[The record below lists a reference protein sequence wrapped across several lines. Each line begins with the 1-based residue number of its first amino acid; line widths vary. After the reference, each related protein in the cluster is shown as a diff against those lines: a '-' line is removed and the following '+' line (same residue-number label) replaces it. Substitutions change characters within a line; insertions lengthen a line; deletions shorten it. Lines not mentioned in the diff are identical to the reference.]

1 MPPKRS
7 SKRHSLPSPPPPPPP
22 PSSATETASK
32 KSNVPNGHD
41 KSSEPA
47 RKKLRIPPPPP
58 PPSVSSS
65 IPATTQKLNKRLPPP
80 PSSHARQSSKG
91 IPASSR
97 TIIPPPPPPPSSSQE
112 EKRGIKTDILK
123 ARARRWKDSQKQRF
137 TQKKVQ
143 KGTYVH
149 NVKYEMPPEHIRKIM
164 NDQGDLSS
172 KFFDK
177 EKHAMLGALKYM
189 PHAILKLLENIPQ
202 PWETEKEVKIL
213 YHTSGAISFVN
224 EIPRVIEPVYKAQW
238 ATSWIQMRREKR
250 DRRNFRRMKFP
261 PFDDEEPF
269 IDYSKQIPLI
279 DSLQGIR
286 LDLDAMED
294 EAVIDWLYDAKPLID
309 DQEFVNGESYKRWNL
324 KVKMLANLHRLSTP
338 LINDEKIDP
347 NYFYLFDRES
357 LLTAKALN
365 IALPGGPKF
374 EPLYKDENPEDED
387 FNEFN
392 ALDRIIFR
400 NPIRSEYKVA
410 FPYLYNSLVRSV
422 HLSLYHSPPILFSKT
437 DDPEIPLFYFNPTYN
452 QIRPRKGITNSC
464 EISDFDTET
473 GIMIDDMGEVSDSSL
488 DLPASFEPFLE
499 DEDLAFTS
507 DNYQAFEL
515 YWSAHPFNVNTGSMV
530 RAEDVCLV
538 KNWYLQ
544 RPPSDERVKIK
555 ISHQKLLKNN
565 VLNELKKEKSPSNE
579 STPKLLKA
587 LKATKFF
594 QETSLDWVEVGIQ
607 VCKQGHNMLN
617 LLIHR
622 RGLTYLHL
630 DYNFNL
636 KPTKTLTT
644 KERKKS
650 RFGNAFH
657 LIREILRMIKMIVDA
672 HIQFRL
678 GNIDAYQ
685 LADGLYYA
693 MNHMGQLTGI
703 YRYKYKVMHQI
714 RAIKDLKHVVYSRFN
729 KIIGKGPGCGFWQP
743 AWRVWVFFMRGIIPI
758 LERWLGNL
766 LSRQFEGRQSKE
778 VTKTITKQRVD
789 SYYDLE
795 LRAAV
800 MKDILDMIP
809 EGMKQNKSK
818 AILQHLSEAWRCWKA
833 NIQWKVPG
841 LPEPIVKVIERY
853 IKAKA
858 DGWISVA
865 HYNRDR
871 IQRGASIE
879 KTVAKKNLGRLTR
892 LWIKNEQDRHLE
904 YQKEGSFVSPEEGVE
919 IYMNMVNWLE
929 SRKFVPI
936 PFPPINYKHDSKILI
951 LALENLKEAYQGN
964 SRLNSQ
970 ERQELSIIE
979 QAYDN
984 PHEFLANIK
993 RTILTQRNFKEVKL
1007 EMMDHYSHI
1016 SPVYDIEP
1024 LEKIVDAYLDQ
1035 YLWYEADKRGLFPN
1049 WVKPNDSEI
1058 PPLLVYKFCQGIN
1071 NLDDVWN
1078 ISQDQANVVLQTSL
1092 DKLAE
1097 KIDFTLLNQLL
1108 RLIVDP
1114 NIADYITAKCNVSI
1128 NYKDMSHINQFG
1140 LLKGLQFASFVY
1152 QYYALA
1158 TDLMILGLDRASE
1171 LAGSPLSPNEF
1182 LEFESLEKQV
1192 SHPIRLYV
1200 RYIDKITIFFRFSQ
1214 EDSHELIEDYLS
1226 EYPDPNFEQIVGYN
1240 NRRCWPRDSRMKLTR
1255 HDVHLG
1261 RACFWEVARR
1271 IPRSIIDLKWEN
1283 SLVSVYSRDNPN
1295 LLFTMCGFEVRILP
1309 NCRAKE
1315 SKPSKEGVWDLIDE
1329 NSKEVKAKAFLQ
1341 VTQEDVEKFQNTI
1354 RRLLMSAGSSPFTK
1368 IASKWN
1374 TAVLS
1379 LFVYYREAIIAT
1391 EPLLDILV
1399 KSETKVQTK
1408 VKLGLNSKMPTRFP
1422 PAVFYTPKEL
1432 GGLGMLSASHI
1443 LIPASDLRWS
1453 KQTDTGITHFRVG
1466 MTHDDERLIP
1476 TIFRYITT
1484 WENEFLDSQRVWSEF
1499 TSKRSE
1505 AEQLKKRLTFEDL
1518 EDCWD
1523 RGLPRVSTL
1532 FQKDRQTLA
1541 VDKGYR
1547 IRKEFKQYSIVRNNP
1562 FWWLSDRH
1570 DGRLW
1575 NLNAYRT
1582 DVIQALGGIETILE
1596 HTLFKG
1602 TGFESWEG
1610 LFWEKASGFEDTLK
1624 FKKLTNAQRSGL
1636 SQIPNRRFTLWWS
1649 PTINRANVYVGFLV
1663 QLDLTGIFLHGKIPT
1678 LKISLIQIFR
1688 AHLWQKIHESL
1699 VVDLCQVFDSHLEEL
1714 QIDNVLKLPIHP
1726 RKSYKMNS
1734 STADILLNGVSQLRC
1749 SKPSLLF
1756 DSNDDYTAV
1765 QTDKYWVDVQLRYG
1779 DYDSHDISRYARAKF
1794 LDYTTDNTSVYPSQ
1808 TGLLIAVDL
1817 AYNMYDAYGNWFP
1830 GMKELVQKA
1839 MKTIM
1844 KANPALYVLRERI
1857 RKGLQLYQ
1865 AQPQEAFLS
1874 SSNYAELFNN
1884 DNKLIVDDVNVYRVV
1899 THSTYEGN
1907 SAVKVLN
1914 GALFMIN
1921 PRTGQLFLKVMHSSI
1936 FQGQKHRSKLSK
1948 WKSAEEVAA
1957 LVRSLPKEE
1966 QPKQVI
1972 ITTKGILDPLEV
1984 HMLDFPNISIRPTE
1998 LHLPFDA
2005 ALKIDKLGDLVNTA
2019 KEPQMVLFSIYDDWL
2034 ESCSSFTAF
2043 NRLIVLMRALQIN
2056 ADKTKLILRPN
2067 SNITTKE
2074 HHLWPTLTIDQWRN
2088 VESQLADL
2096 ILSDYSE
2103 KYSINLDSLTDNE
2116 IRDIILGQNLNAP
2129 SVKKQKIAEIEGS
2142 KTVSIKDKDGNKVDE
2157 DEEEGQQISTRVKTV
2172 NVHGE
2177 EIITVTT
2184 NSSEQEKFESRSSW
2198 RKRAILSSMLDLQ
2211 KSKVFVTSGNF
2222 EDEESYAFV
2231 LPKNILS
2238 TFLSC
2243 CDSKVQVGG
2252 YLYGKSPPDND
2263 QVKEIKSIVIVPQL
2277 GEHHQVNFPES
2288 SPTSVYLD
2296 GLEPLGWIHTIPS
2309 GKEADIDG
2317 CYEIINHARMK
2328 NDFEWNEKAS
2338 VISVAISSG
2347 SVTITSNRVTQ
2358 NGLRWG
2364 VKYAKYLGQA
2374 DRLIHY
2380 SDDYRVTTPLILTEK
2395 FKGFTVVPETDIW
2408 NYAFISG
2415 SWDKEQEFS
2424 LKIDQPL
2431 SFFHERHRPIHFDAF
2446 INLER
2451 RMDDDGDIEA
2461 GQEDVFM

>member
-1 MPPKRS
+1 MPPKPNRPPKRPAMPPPPPPSNGAASNNS
-7 SKRHSLPSPPPPPPP
+7 SKTSTTPGEPLKKKAKILPPPPPPP
-22 PSSATETASK
+22 RSSQK
-32 KSNVPNGHD
+32 PLPKPNGATTTS
-41 KSSEPA
+41 KISSNKPISHTA
-47 RKKLRIPPPPP
+47 PPPPRPAP
-58 PPSVSSS
+58 PKIQVESTSKPQDNN
-65 IPATTQKLNKRLPPP
+65 IDIETLKERTEKWKKL
-80 PSSHARQSSKG
+80 
-91 IPASSR
+91 
-97 TIIPPPPPPPSSSQE
+97 
-112 EKRGIKTDILK
+112 
-123 ARARRWKDSQKQRF
+123 QKQRF
-137 TQKKVQ
+137 TEKKVQ

-149 NVKYEMPPEHIRKIM
+149 NVKFEMPPEHIRKIM
-164 NDQGDLSS
+164 TSQGDLSS
-172 KFFDK
+172 RSFNN
-177 EKHAMLGALKYM
+177 EKRAMLGALKYL
-189 PHAILKLLENIPQ
+189 PHALLKLLENIPQ
-202 PWETEKEVKIL
+202 PWESEKTVKVL
-213 YHTSGAISFVN
+213 YHTGGAISFVN

-238 ATSWIQMRREKR
+238 STAWIQMRKEKR
-250 DRRNFRRMKFP
+250 DRKNFRRIKFP

-269 IDYSKQIPLI
+269 MNFSDQIPSI
-279 DSLQGIR
+279 DSIQPIR
-286 LDLDAMED
+286 MDLDPVED
-294 EAVIDWLYDAKPLID
+294 EAVFDWLYDEKPLID
-309 DQEFVNGESYKRWNL
+309 DLDFVNGESYRKYNL
-324 KVKMLANLHRLSTP
+324 NINTMANLQRLATP
-338 LINDEKIDP
+338 LIHDEQLDP
-347 NYFYLFDRES
+347 NYFYLFDKES
-357 LLTAKALN
+357 LFTAKALN

-374 EPLYKDENPEDED
+374 EPLYKTENPEEED

-392 ALDRIIFR
+392 SLDRIIFR
-400 NPIRSEYKVA
+400 SPIKSEYKVA
-410 FPYLYNSLVRSV
+410 FPYLFNSLVRSI
-422 HLSLYHSPPILFSKT
+422 SLPIYHHPTVLFTKT
-437 DDPEIPLFYFNPTYN
+437 DDPEIPVFHFNSDYN
-452 QIRPRKGITNSC
+452 QIHPKIGTTNIY
-464 EISDFDTET
+464 EFEDFDQET
-473 GIMIDDMGEVSDSSL
+473 GELINDFGIVDDISF
-488 DLPASFEPFLE
+488 DLPEDFAPFLE
-499 DEDLAFTS
+499 DEDLEPNKNTYS
-507 DNYQAFEL
+507 SLEL
-515 YWSAHPFNVNTGSMV
+515 YWSANPFNSSTGEMK
-530 RAEDVCLV
+530 RAQDVSLV
-538 KNWYLQ
+538 KRWYSN
-544 RPPSDERVKIK
+544 RPPSDERVKVK
-555 ISHQKLLKNN
+555 ISHQKLLKHD
-565 VLNELKKEKSPSNE
+565 VLNELKKEKLSSNE

-587 LKATKFF
+587 LKNTKFF
-594 QETSLDWVEVGIQ
+594 QETSLDWIEAGIQ

-617 LLIHR
+617 LLIHK

-636 KPTKTLTT
+636 KPTKTLST

-743 AWRVWVFFMRGIIPI
+743 AWRVWIFFMRGIIPI

-766 LSRQFEGRQSKE
+766 LTRQFEGRQSKE

-818 AILQHLSEAWRCWKA
+818 TILQHLSEAWRCWKA
-833 NIQWKVPG
+833 NIPWNVPG
-841 LPEPIVKVIERY
+841 LPLPIVNIIERY

-865 HYNRDR
+865 HYNRER
-871 IQRGASIE
+871 IQKGKSIE
-879 KTVAKKNLGRLTR
+879 KTVVKKNLGRLTR
-892 LWIKNEQDRHLE
+892 LWIKNEQDRQLE

-929 SRKFVPI
+929 SRNFVPI

-951 LALENLKEAYQGN
+951 LALENLKEVYQGN

-993 RTILTQRNFKEVKL
+993 RTILTQRNFKEVKV
-1007 EMMDHYSHI
+1007 EMADNFSSI
-1016 SPVYDIEP
+1016 TPVYDIEP

-1035 YLWYEADKRGLFPN
+1035 YLWYEAEKRGLFPN
-1049 WVKPNDSEI
+1049 WVKPNDAEI
-1058 PPLLVYKFCQGIN
+1058 PPLLTYKWCQGIN
-1071 NLDDVWN
+1071 NLNDVWN
-1078 ISQDQANVVLQTSL
+1078 VSEGQSNVVLQTTL
-1092 DKLAE
+1092 DKLGE

-1108 RLIVDP
+1108 RLVVDP
-1114 NIADYITAKCNVSI
+1114 NIADYITSKNNVSI

-1140 LLKGLQFASFVY
+1140 IIKGLQFASFIY

-1158 TDLMILGLDRASE
+1158 TDLMILGIDRATDI
-1171 LAGSPLSPNEF
+1171 AGPPDNPNEF
-1182 LEFESLEKQV
+1182 LEFESLEKQD
-1192 SHPIRLYV
+1192 SHPIKLYM
-1200 RYIDKITIFFRFSQ
+1200 RYIDKITIFFRFNK
-1214 EDSHELIEDYLS
+1214 EDSDELIEDYLS
-1226 EYPDPNFEQIVGYN
+1226 ENPDPNFEQIVGYN

-1261 RACFWEVARR
+1261 RATFWEVSGRL
-1271 IPRSIIDLKWEN
+1271 PRSIIDLKWEN
-1283 SLVSVYSRDNPN
+1283 TLASVYSKDNPN
-1295 LLFTMCGFEVRILP
+1295 LLFTMCGFEIRILP
-1309 NCRAKE
+1309 NIRAKE
-1315 SKPSKEGVWDLIDE
+1315 SKPSKEGVWDLIEE
-1329 NSKEVKAKAFLQ
+1329 NTREITAKAYLQ
-1341 VTQEDVEKFQNTI
+1341 VTQEDIEKFQNTI
-1354 RRLLMSAGSSPFTK
+1354 RRILLSAGSSPFTK

-1374 TAVLS
+1374 TAILS
-1379 LFVYYREAIIAT
+1379 LFVYYREAIVAT
-1391 EPLLDILV
+1391 EPLLDIIV
-1399 KSETKVQTK
+1399 KSETKIQNK

-1443 LIPASDLRWS
+1443 LIPSSDLRWS
-1453 KQTDTGITHFRVG
+1453 RQTETGITHFRSG

-1476 TIFRYITT
+1476 TIYRYITT

-1499 TSKRSE
+1499 SSKRSE
-1505 AEQLKKRLTFEDL
+1505 AEQMKKRLTFEDL

-1547 IRKEFKQYSIVRNNP
+1547 IRKEFKEYSIIRNNP

-1575 NLNAYRT
+1575 NLSAYRT

-1678 LKISLIQIFR
+1678 LKISFIQIFR
-1688 AHLWQKIHESL
+1688 AHLWQKIHESM

-1714 QIDNVLKLPIHP
+1714 LIDSVQKLPIHP

-1734 STADILLNGVSQLRC
+1734 STADILLTGVTQWNC

-1756 DSNDDYTAV
+1756 DSDNQSTTIKSD
-1765 QTDKYWVDVQLRYG
+1765 QFWIDVQVRYG

-1794 LDYTTDNTSVYPSQ
+1794 LDYTTDTSSVYPSS

-1830 GMKELVQKA
+1830 GLKELVQKA

-1844 KANPALYVLRERI
+1844 KANPAMYVLRERI

-1865 AQPQEAFLS
+1865 AQPQETFLS

-1884 DNKLIVDDVNVYRVV
+1884 ENKLIVDDTNVYRVV
-1899 THSTYEGN
+1899 THRTSEGN
-1907 SAVKVLN
+1907 SAIKVLN

-1936 FQGQKHRSKLSK
+1936 FQGQKHRSKISK

-1957 LVRSLPKEE
+1957 LVRSLPSEE

-1984 HMLDFPNISIRPTE
+1984 HMLDFPNISLRPTE
-1998 LHLPFDA
+1998 LNMPFDA
-2005 ALKIDKLGDLVNTA
+2005 ALKIEKLSNLVSTA
-2019 KEPQMVLFSIYDDWL
+2019 KEPQMVLFNIYDDWI

-2043 NRLIVLMRALQIN
+2043 NRLIVLMRALQVN
-2056 ADKTKLILRPN
+2056 DVKTRMILKPN
-2067 SNITTKE
+2067 SSIVTKE
-2074 HHLWPTLTIDQWRN
+2074 HHLWPSLTMEQWRD

-2103 KYSINLDSLTDNE
+2103 KNSVNIDSLTDNE
-2116 IRDIILGQNLNAP
+2116 IRDIILGQKLNAP
-2129 SVKKQKIAEIEGS
+2129 SVQNQKIMEIEG
-2142 KTVSIKDKDGNKVDE
+2142 NKVVNLNNDENKMDE
-2157 DEEEGQQISTRVKTV
+2157 DEEEGQKISTKTKTV

-2184 NSSEQEKFESRSSW
+2184 NSAGQEKFEGKSSW
-2198 RKRAILSSMLDLQ
+2198 RKRAILVSMLELQ

-2222 EDEESYAFV
+2222 ADEESHAFV

-2243 CDSKVQVGG
+2243 CDTRVQVGG
-2252 YLYGKSPPDND
+2252 YIYGKSPADNN
-2263 QVKEIKSIVIVPQL
+2263 QVKEIRCIVIVPQL
-2277 GEHHQVNFPES
+2277 GEHNQVNFPD
-2288 SPTSVYLD
+2288 SPANSKYLE

-2309 GKEADIDG
+2309 GKETDIDG

-2328 NDFEWNEKAS
+2328 NDYEWTNQAS
-2338 VISVAISSG
+2338 VISVAIASG
-2347 SVTITSNRVTQ
+2347 NVTITSNRVTN

-2380 SDDYRVTTPLILTEK
+2380 SDDYRVSTPLILTEK
-2395 FKGFTVVPETDIW
+2395 FKGFTIVPEADIW
-2408 NYAFISG
+2408 NYTFMPN
-2415 SWDKEQEFS
+2415 SWNKDLDYN

-2431 SFFHERHRPIHFDAF
+2431 PFFHELHRPIHFDAF
-2446 INLER
+2446 NNLEKSR
-2451 RMDDDGDIEA
+2451 IGEDEDDGRMEVEA
-2461 GQEDVFM
+2461 DQEDVLM

>member
-1 MPPKRS
+1 MPPRQNR
-7 SKRHSLPSPPPPPPP
+7 SKRPLDSGAPPPPPLSGIINE
-22 PSSATETASK
+22 PS
-32 KSNVPNGHD
+32 
-41 KSSEPA
+41 
-47 RKKLRIPPPPP
+47 RKKI
-58 PPSVSSS
+58 
-65 IPATTQKLNKRLPPP
+65 KL
-80 PSSHARQSSKG
+80 
-91 IPASSR
+91 
-97 TIIPPPPPPPSSSQE
+97 PPPPPPPSSSTSIRKKIPSSLPPPPTSSLSNSSDNSTSTHTSSHPRPPPPRPPQQPSSLSPQ
-112 EKRGIKTDILK
+112 RISDDILQ
-123 ARARRWKDSQKQRF
+123 ARSKRWLDCQKHRF
-137 TQKKVQ
+137 TQRKAQ
-143 KGTYVH
+143 KGTKIH
-149 NVKYEMPPEHIRKIM
+149 NVKFEMPPEHIRKVM
-164 NDQGDLSS
+164 NVQGDLSS
-172 KFFDK
+172 KSFDK

-189 PHAILKLLENIPQ
+189 PHALLKLLENIPQ
-202 PWETEKEVKIL
+202 PWETQKEVRVL
-213 YHTSGAISFVN
+213 YHTGGAISFVN

-238 ATSWIQMRREKR
+238 ATSWIQMRREKS
-250 DRRNFRRMKFP
+250 DRKNFRRMKFP

-269 IDYSKQIPLI
+269 VDYLKQIPSI
-279 DSLQGIR
+279 DSLQGIQLE
-286 LDLDAMED
+286 LDPMED
-294 EAVIDWLYDAKPLID
+294 DAVIEWLYEDKPLID
-309 DQEFVNGESYKRWNL
+309 DPEFVNGDSYKKWNL
-324 KVKMLANLHRLSTP
+324 KVNMRANLHRLSTP

-392 ALDRIIFR
+392 ALDKIIFR
-400 NPIRSEYKVA
+400 NPIRSEYRVA

-422 HLSLYHSPPILFSKT
+422 SIPVYHSPPILFTKSE
-437 DDPEIPLFYFNPTYN
+437 DPETPLFYFNSNYN
-452 QIRPRKGITNSC
+452 QIKPKAETTNSY
-464 EISDFDTET
+464 ELIDFDIET
-473 GIMIDDMGEVSDSSL
+473 GEMLNDLGEVDDVSFDI
-488 DLPASFEPFLE
+488 PENFEPFFE
-499 DEDLAFTS
+499 EEKDLIS
-507 DNYQAFEL
+507 QNNYYPSFEL
-515 YWSAHPFNVNTGSMV
+515 YWSSYPFNTRNGNMK
-530 RAEDVCLV
+530 RAEDVSLI
-538 KNWYLQ
+538 KDWYLQ
-544 RPPSDERVKIK
+544 HPPTNERVKIK
-555 ISHQKLLKNN
+555 ISHQKLLKNY
-565 VLNELKKEKSPSNE
+565 VLNELKKEKSPSND

-587 LKATKFF
+587 LKSTKFF
-594 QETSLDWVEVGIQ
+594 QETTLDWVEVGLQ

-714 RAIKDLKHVVYSRFN
+714 RAIKDLKHVVYSKFN

-743 AWRVWVFFMRGIIPI
+743 AWRVWIFFMRGIIPI

-818 AILQHLSEAWRCWKA
+818 TILQHLSEAWRCWKA
-833 NIQWKVPG
+833 NIPWNVPG
-841 LPEPIVKVIERY
+841 LPQPIVKIIERY

-865 HYNRDR
+865 HYNRER
-871 IQRGASIE
+871 IQRGGSIE
-879 KTVAKKNLGRLTR
+879 KTVVKKNLGRLTR
-892 LWIKNEQDRHLE
+892 LWIKNEQDRQLE
-904 YQKEGSFVSPEEGVE
+904 YQKEGSFISPDEAVE

-936 PFPPINYKHDSKILI
+936 PFPPVNYKHDSKILI

-993 RTILTQRNFKEVKL
+993 RTILTQRNFKEVKI

-1049 WVKPNDSEI
+1049 WVKPSDAEI
-1058 PPLLVYKFCQGIN
+1058 PPLLVYKWCQGIN

-1078 ISQDQANVVLQTSL
+1078 ISEGQTNVVLQTSL

-1108 RLIVDP
+1108 RLIIDP

-1128 NYKDMSHINQFG
+1128 NYKDMSHVNQYG
-1140 LLKGLQFASFVY
+1140 LLKGLQFASFIF

-1158 TDLMILGLDRASE
+1158 TDLMILGIDRASE
-1171 LAGSPLSPNEF
+1171 LAGSSTNPNEF
-1182 LEFESLEKQV
+1182 LEFESLEKQI

-1200 RYIDKITIFFRFSQ
+1200 RYIDKITIFFRFDKD
-1214 EDSHELIEDYLS
+1214 DSNELIEDYLS
-1226 EYPDPNFEQIVGYN
+1226 ENPDPNFEQIIGYN

-1255 HDVHLG
+1255 NDVHLG
-1261 RACFWEVARR
+1261 RACFWEISRR
-1271 IPRSIIDLKWEN
+1271 VPRSIIDLKWEN
-1283 SLVSVYSRDNPN
+1283 SLASVYSRDNPN
-1295 LLFTMCGFEVRILP
+1295 LLFTMCGFEIRILP

-1329 NSKEVKAKAFLQ
+1329 NSKEITAKAFLQ
-1341 VTQEDVEKFQNTI
+1341 VTEEDVEKFNNTI
-1354 RRLLMSAGSSPFTK
+1354 RRLLLSAGSSPFTK

-1374 TAVLS
+1374 TAVLA
-1379 LFVYYREAIIAT
+1379 LFVYYREAIVAT
-1391 EPLLDILV
+1391 ESLLDILV
-1399 KSETKVQTK
+1399 KSETKIQTK
-1408 VKLGLNSKMPTRFP
+1408 VKLGLNSKMPSRFP

-1453 KQTDTGITHFRVG
+1453 RQTDTGITHFRVG

-1499 TSKRSE
+1499 STKRSE

-1547 IRKEFKQYSIVRNNP
+1547 IRKEFKQYIYTRNNP
-1562 FWWLSDRH
+1562 YWWLSDRH

-1575 NLNAYRT
+1575 NLNSYRT

-1714 QIDNVLKLPIHP
+1714 KIENVLKLPIHP

-1734 STADILLNGVSQLRC
+1734 STADILLNGISQLTC

-1756 DSNDDYTAV
+1756 DSNDNFTTIK
-1765 QTDKYWVDVQLRYG
+1765 TDKYWIDVQLRYG
-1779 DYDSHDISRYARAKF
+1779 DYDSHDISRYARAKY
-1794 LDYTTDNTSVYPSQ
+1794 LDYTTDTSSVYPSQ

-1884 DNKLIVDDVNVYRVV
+1884 DNKLIIDDANVYRVI

-1972 ITTKGILDPLEV
+1972 ITSKGILDPLEV

-1998 LHLPFDA
+1998 LHLPFDS
-2005 ALKIDKLGDLVNTA
+2005 ALKIDKLNELVNTA
-2019 KEPQMVLFSIYDDWL
+2019 KEPQMVLFNIYDDWL
-2034 ESCSSFTAF
+2034 DTCSSFTAF

-2056 ADKTKLILRPN
+2056 AEKTKMILRPN
-2067 SNITTKE
+2067 SSITTKE
-2074 HHLWPTLTIDQWRN
+2074 HHLWPTLNIDQWRN
-2088 VESQLADL
+2088 VESELADL

-2103 KYSINLDSLTDNE
+2103 KFSININSLTDNE
-2116 IRDIILGQNLNAP
+2116 IRDIILGQKMDAP
-2129 SVKKQKIAEIEGS
+2129 SVKNQKIAEIEGN
-2142 KTVSIKDKDGNKVDE
+2142 KTVTIKNNNEMNDG
-2157 DEEEGQQISTRVKTV
+2157 EEEESQTISSRVKTV

-2184 NSSEQEKFESRSSW
+2184 SNNEQEKFESKSSW
-2198 RKRAILSSMLDLQ
+2198 RKRAILSSMLELQ
-2211 KSKVFVTSGNF
+2211 KNKIFVTSGNF
-2222 EDEESYAFV
+2222 ADEESNAFV
-2231 LPKNILS
+2231 FPKNILS

-2243 CDSKVQVGG
+2243 CDSRVQIGG
-2252 YLYGKSPPDND
+2252 YIYGKSPSDND
-2263 QVKEIKSIVIVPQL
+2263 QVKEIKCIVIVPQL
-2277 GEHHQVNFPES
+2277 GEYHQVNFPD
-2288 SPTSVYLD
+2288 SPPSCQYLE
-2296 GLEPLGWIHTIPS
+2296 GLEPLGWIHTIPA
-2309 GKEADIDG
+2309 GKETDIDG

-2328 NDFEWNEKAS
+2328 NDFGWNEKAS
-2338 VISVAISSG
+2338 IISISLNSG
-2347 SVTITSNRVTQ
+2347 SITIASNRVTQ

-2380 SDDYRVTTPLILTEK
+2380 SEDYRINTPLILTEK
-2395 FKGFTVVPETDIW
+2395 FKGFIVTPETDIW
-2408 NYAFISG
+2408 NYAFISNA
-2415 SWDKEQEFS
+2415 WDKEEEYN

-2431 SFFHERHRPIHFDAF
+2431 NFFDERHRPIHFDAF
-2446 INLER
+2446 NNLEKNITH
-2451 RMDDDGDIEA
+2451 DDYDVDDVEIE
-2461 GQEDVFM
+2461 QQDVLN

>member
-1 MPPKRS
+1 MPPKRKLPPQPPAMAAPS
-7 SKRHSLPSPPPPPPP
+7 NSKKQPLPPPPPTNPTSGEPARKKTRLPPPPPP
-22 PSSATETASK
+22 PSSAKINISSK
-32 KSNVPNGHD
+32 IMS
-41 KSSEPA
+41 
-47 RKKLRIPPPPP
+47 PPPPP
-58 PPSVSSS
+58 PPVKN
-65 IPATTQKLNKRLPPP
+65 PGTNGLRV
-80 PSSHARQSSKG
+80 
-91 IPASSR
+91 
-97 TIIPPPPPPPSSSQE
+97 PPPPPPPAAKSNSNAAP
-112 EKRGIKTDILK
+112 EKSAERIDMLK
-123 ARARRWKDSQKQRF
+123 RRALRWKDLQKQRF
-137 TQKKVQ
+137 TEKKVQ
-143 KGTYVH
+143 KGTFVH
-149 NVKYEMPPEHIRKIM
+149 DVKYEMPPEHIRKIM
-164 NDQGDLSS
+164 TTQGDLSTRT
-172 KFFDK
+172 FNN
-177 EKHAMLGALKYM
+177 EKKSMLGALKYM
-189 PHAILKLLENIPQ
+189 PHALLKLLENMPQ
-202 PWETEKEVKIL
+202 PWENEKTVKVL
-213 YHTSGAISFVN
+213 YHTGGAISFVN
-224 EIPRVIEPVYKAQW
+224 EIPRVIEPIYKAQW

-250 DRRNFRRMKFP
+250 DRKNFRRMKFP

-269 IDYSKQIPLI
+269 LDFSTQIPQT
-279 DSLQGIR
+279 DTLQSIR
-286 LDLDAMED
+286 MDLDPIED
-294 EAVIDWLYDAKPLID
+294 QAVLEWLYDDKPLID
-309 DQEFVNGESYKRWNL
+309 DHKFVNGESYRKYNL
-324 KVKMLANLHRLSTP
+324 NVDMLSNLHRLATP
-338 LINDEKIDP
+338 LISDDQLDP

-357 LLTAKALN
+357 LMTAKALN
-365 IALPGGPKF
+365 IALRGGPKF

-392 ALDRIIFR
+392 SLDRIIYR
-400 NPIRSEYKVA
+400 IPIRSEYKVA
-410 FPYLYNSLVRSV
+410 FPYLYNSFVRSIAIAK
-422 HLSLYHSPPILFSKT
+422 YHSPAVLFT
-437 DDPEIPLFYFNPTYN
+437 REQDPEAPLFHFSSNYN
-452 QIRPRKGITNSC
+452 QIRPKVGTTNSY
-464 EISDFDTET
+464 EMIDFDAES
-473 GIMIDDMGEVSDSSL
+473 GELLNDFGEIDDVSL
-488 DLPASFEPFLE
+488 DLPESFTPFLE
-499 DEDLAFTS
+499 DEDLEPNKDT
-507 DNYQAFEL
+507 YQSFEL
-515 YWSAHPFNVNTGSMV
+515 YWSSSSFNSRTGSMK
-530 RAEDVCLV
+530 RAEDVPLI
-538 KNWYLQ
+538 KNWYLNH
-544 RPPSDERVKIK
+544 PPSDERVKVK
-555 ISHQKLLKNN
+555 ISHQKLLKTH
-565 VLNELKKEKSPSNE
+565 VINELKKEKSASNE

-587 LKATKFF
+587 LKNTKFF

-636 KPTKTLTT
+636 KPTKTLST

-657 LIREILRMIKMIVDA
+657 LIREILRMIKMLVDA

-714 RAIKDLKHVVYSRFN
+714 RAIKDLKHVVYSKFN

-743 AWRVWVFFMRGIIPI
+743 AWRVWIFFMRGIIPI

-818 AILQHLSEAWRCWKA
+818 TILQHLSEAWRCWKA
-833 NIQWKVPG
+833 NIPWKVPG
-841 LPEPIVKVIERY
+841 LPEPIVNIIERY

-865 HYNRDR
+865 HYNRER
-871 IQRGASIE
+871 IRKGVSIE
-879 KTVAKKNLGRLTR
+879 KTVVNKNLGRLTR
-892 LWIKNEQDRHLE
+892 LWIKNEQDRQLE

-929 SRKFVPI
+929 SREFVPI

-1007 EMMDHYSHI
+1007 DMMDNYSSI

-1035 YLWYEADKRGLFPN
+1035 YLWYEAEKRGLFPN
-1049 WVKPNDSEI
+1049 WIKPNDAEV
-1058 PPLLVYKFCQGIN
+1058 PPLLTYKWCQGVN
-1071 NLDDVWN
+1071 NLEDVWN
-1078 ISQDQANVVLQTSL
+1078 VANGENNVILQTSL

-1108 RLIVDP
+1108 RLVVDP
-1114 NIADYITAKCNVSI
+1114 NIADYITSKNNVSL
-1128 NYKDMSHINQFG
+1128 NYKDMSHVNQFG
-1140 LLKGLQFASFVY
+1140 LIKGLQFASFIY
-1152 QYYALA
+1152 QYYAMA
-1158 TDLMILGLDRASE
+1158 VDLMILGVDRASE
-1171 LAGSPLSPNEF
+1171 LAGSPASPNDF
-1182 LEFESLEKQV
+1182 LEFESVEKQT
-1192 SHPIRLYV
+1192 SHPIRLYM
-1200 RYIDKITIFFRFSQ
+1200 RYIDKITIFFRFDK
-1214 EDSHELIEDYLS
+1214 EDSDDLVEDYLS
-1226 EYPDPNFEQIVGYN
+1226 ENPDPNFEQIVGYN

-1261 RACFWEVARR
+1261 RATFWEISRR
-1271 IPRSIIDLKWEN
+1271 LPRSIIELKWEN
-1283 SLVSVYSRDNPN
+1283 TLASVYSQDNPN
-1295 LLFTMCGFEVRILP
+1295 LLFTMCGFEIRILP
-1309 NCRAKE
+1309 NCRMKE
-1315 SKPSKEGVWDLIDE
+1315 SSVSKEGVWDLINE
-1329 NSKEVKAKAFLQ
+1329 NSKEITAKAFLQ
-1341 VTQEDVEKFQNTI
+1341 VTQEDIEKFQNNI
-1354 RRLLMSAGSSPFTK
+1354 KRLISSAGSSPFTK

-1374 TAVLS
+1374 TALLS
-1379 LFVYYREAIIAT
+1379 LFVYYREAIVAT

-1399 KSETKVQTK
+1399 KSETKVQNK
-1408 VKLGLNSKMPTRFP
+1408 VKLGFNSKMPTRFP

-1443 LIPASDLRWS
+1443 LIPSSDLRWS
-1453 KQTDTGITHFRVG
+1453 RQTDTGITHFRSG

-1476 TIFRYITT
+1476 TIYRYITT

-1499 TSKRSE
+1499 STKRLE

-1523 RGLPRVSTL
+1523 RGLPRVNSL

-1541 VDKGYR
+1541 IDKGYR
-1547 IRKEFKQYSIVRNNP
+1547 IRKEFKVYSILRNSP
-1562 FWWLSDRH
+1562 FWWHSERH

-1699 VVDLCQVFDSHLEEL
+1699 VVDLCQVFDSHIEEL
-1714 QIDNVLKLPIHP
+1714 LVDNVLKLPIHP
-1726 RKSYKMNS
+1726 RKSYKMNA
-1734 STADILLNGVSQLRC
+1734 STADILLNGVSQWNC

-1756 DSNDDYTAV
+1756 DSDDNST
-1765 QTDKYWVDVQLRYG
+1765 TIKSDKFWIDVQIRYG

-1794 LDYTTDNTSVYPSQ
+1794 LDYTSDSSSVYPST

-1830 GMKELVQKA
+1830 GLKELVQKA

-1865 AQPQEAFLS
+1865 AQAQEAFLS

-1884 DNKLIVDDVNVYRVV
+1884 DNKLIVDDSNVYRVIN
-1899 THSTYEGN
+1899 HRTYEGN
-1907 SAVKVLN
+1907 SAIKVLN

-1936 FQGQKHRSKLSK
+1936 FQGQKHRSKISK

-1957 LVRSLPKEE
+1957 LVRSLPTEE

-1984 HMLDFPNISIRPTE
+1984 HMLDFPNISLRPTE
-1998 LHLPFDA
+1998 LNLPFDA
-2005 ALKIDKLGDLVNTA
+2005 ALKIEKLGNLVNTA
-2019 KEPQMVLFSIYDDWL
+2019 KEPQMVLFNIYDDWMDT
-2034 ESCSSFTAF
+2034 CSSFTAF
-2043 NRLIVLMRALQIN
+2043 NRLIVLMRSLQVN
-2056 ADKTKLILRPN
+2056 ADKTKMILRPN
-2067 SNITTKE
+2067 SSITTKE
-2074 HHLWPTLTIDQWRN
+2074 HHLWPSLNIDQWREI
-2088 VESQLADL
+2088 ESQLADM
-2096 ILSDYSE
+2096 ILNDYAE
-2103 KYSINLDSLTDNE
+2103 KHSVNIDALTDNE
-2116 IRDIILGQNLNAP
+2116 IRDIILGQNLQAP
-2129 SVKKQKIAEIEGS
+2129 SVQNQRIAEIEGN
-2142 KTVSIKDKDGNKVDE
+2142 KTVAIKDGKANE
-2157 DEEEGQQISTRVKTV
+2157 EEEGQQISTKVKTV

-2177 EIITVTT
+2177 EIITVTSNT
-2184 NSSEQEKFESRSSW
+2184 NEQEKFESKSSW
-2198 RKRAILSSMLDLQ
+2198 RKRAILMSMLDLQ
-2211 KSKVFVTSGNF
+2211 QSKVFVTFGNF
-2222 EDEESYAFV
+2222 ADEDSNAFV
-2231 LPKNILS
+2231 MPKNILS
-2238 TFLSC
+2238 TFMAC
-2243 CDSKVQVGG
+2243 CDSRVQVGG
-2252 YLYGKSPPDND
+2252 YLYGTSPADNN
-2263 QVKEIKSIVIVPQL
+2263 QVKEIKCIVVVPQL
-2277 GEHHQVNFPES
+2277 GEHSQVNFPDDPPHSEF
-2288 SPTSVYLD
+2288 LED
-2296 GLEPLGWIHTIPS
+2296 LEPLGWIHTIPS
-2309 GKEADIDG
+2309 GKETDVDA

-2328 NDFEWNEKAS
+2328 NDYDWSAKS
-2338 VISVAISSG
+2338 TVISIALNSG
-2347 SVTITSNRVTQ
+2347 SVTITSNRVTE

-2380 SDDYRVTTPLILTEK
+2380 SDDYRVNTPLILTEK
-2395 FKGFTVVPETDIW
+2395 FKGFTIVPETDIW
-2408 NYAFISG
+2408 NHAFMAN
-2415 SWDKEQEFS
+2415 SWDKEHDYT
-2424 LKIDQPL
+2424 LKVDQPI

-2446 INLER
+2446 NNLEKNR
-2451 RMDDDGDIEA
+2451 ND
-2461 GQEDVFM
+2461 EDYDLEENQANVLS

>member
-1 MPPKRS
+1 MPSKQDKSMKRAVVPPPPSASSSEPPK
-7 SKRHSLPSPPPPPPP
+7 KKVKLPPPPP
-22 PSSATETASK
+22 PSSNNKSK
-32 KSNVPNGHD
+32 SIG
-41 KSSEPA
+41 
-47 RKKLRIPPPPP
+47 LTPPPP
-58 PPSVSSS
+58 PPSQSLKSSS
-65 IPATTQKLNKRLPPP
+65 TLRVQ
-80 PSSHARQSSKG
+80 
-91 IPASSR
+91 
-97 TIIPPPPPPPSSSQE
+97 PPPPPSSSASSSLSS
-112 EKRGIKTDILK
+112 KSLAATGGLKTDILK
-123 ARARRWKDSQKQRF
+123 ARAQRWLDIQKQRF
-137 TQKKVQ
+137 TEKKVQ
-143 KGTYVH
+143 KGTFVH

-164 NDQGDLSS
+164 NTQGDLSS
-172 KFFDK
+172 KSFNN
-177 EKHAMLGALKYM
+177 EKRAMLGALKYM
-189 PHAILKLLENIPQ
+189 PHALLKLLENMPQ
-202 PWETEKEVKIL
+202 PWETEKDVKVL
-213 YHTSGAISFVN
+213 YHTGGAISFVN

-238 ATSWIQMRREKR
+238 STAWIQMRREKR
-250 DRRNFRRMKFP
+250 DRKNFRRMKFP

-269 IDYSKQIPLI
+269 LDYGKQIPPI
-279 DSLQGIR
+279 DSLQGIQ
-286 LDLDAMED
+286 LDLDPVED
-294 EAVIDWLYDAKPLID
+294 EAVSEWFYDEKPLVD
-309 DQEFVNGESYKRWNL
+309 NLEFVNGESYKRYNL
-324 KVKMLANLHRLSTP
+324 KVNMLSNLHRLSTP
-338 LINDEKIDP
+338 LNNDEQLDP
-347 NYFYLFDRES
+347 NYYYLFDRES
-357 LLTAKALN
+357 FFTAKALN

-374 EPLYKDENPEDED
+374 EPLYKDANLENED

-410 FPYLYNSLVRSV
+410 FPYIYNSLVRSIAIPT
-422 HLSLYHSPPILFSKT
+422 YHSPPILFTKT
-437 DDPEIPLFYFNPTYN
+437 EDPDVPLFHFNSDYN
-452 QIRPRKGITNSC
+452 QIKPKTGITNC
-464 EISDFDTET
+464 YELTDFDTET
-473 GIMIDDMGEVSDSSL
+473 GELLNDFGEVDEISF
-488 DLPASFEPFLE
+488 DLPDSFEPFFENEQLE
-499 DEDLAFTS
+499 PVKDT
-507 DNYQAFEL
+507 YQSVEL
-515 YWSAHPFNVNTGSMV
+515 YWSSYPFNNRTGNTV
-530 RAEDVCLV
+530 RAEDVSLI
-538 KNWYLQ
+538 KDWYLQ
-544 RPPSDERVKIK
+544 HPSSDERVKIK
-555 ISHQKLLKNN
+555 VSHQKLLKTH
-565 VLNELKKEKSPSNE
+565 VLNELKKEKASSNE

-594 QETSLDWVEVGIQ
+594 EETTLDWVEAGIQ

-636 KPTKTLTT
+636 KPTKTLST

-657 LIREILRMIKMIVDA
+657 LVREILRMIKMLVDA

-714 RAIKDLKHVVYSRFN
+714 RAIKDLKHVVYSKFN
-729 KIIGKGPGCGFWQP
+729 KVIGKGPGCGFWQP
-743 AWRVWVFFMRGIIPI
+743 AWRVWIFFMRGIIPI

-809 EGMKQNKSK
+809 EGMKQSKSK
-818 AILQHLSEAWRCWKA
+818 TILQHLSEAWRCWKA
-833 NIQWKVPG
+833 NIPWKVPG
-841 LPEPIVKVIERY
+841 LPEPIVNIIERY

-865 HYNRDR
+865 HYNRER
-871 IQRGASIE
+871 IQRGANIE
-879 KTVAKKNLGRLTR
+879 KTVANKNLGRLTR
-892 LWIKNEQDRHLE
+892 LWVKNEQDRQLAF
-904 YQKEGSFVSPEEGVE
+904 QKEGSFVSPDEGVE

-929 SRKFVPI
+929 SRNFVPI

-1007 EMMDHYSHI
+1007 EMMDNYSSI

-1024 LEKIVDAYLDQ
+1024 LEKIVDAYIDQ
-1035 YLWYEADKRGLFPN
+1035 YLWYEAEKRGLFPN
-1049 WVKPNDSEI
+1049 WVKPNDAEI
-1058 PPLLVYKFCQGIN
+1058 PQLLTYKWCQGVN

-1078 ISQDQANVVLQTSL
+1078 VSEGQNNVILQTTL
-1092 DKLAE
+1092 DKLGE
-1097 KIDFTLLNQLL
+1097 NIDFTLLNQLL
-1108 RLIVDP
+1108 RLVVDP
-1114 NIADYITAKCNVSI
+1114 NIADYITSKNNISL

-1140 LLKGLQFASFVY
+1140 LIKGLQFASFVY
-1152 QYYALA
+1152 QYYALSI
-1158 TDLMILGLDRASE
+1158 DLMVLGLDRALD
-1171 LAGSPLSPNEF
+1171 LAGSPLYPNEF
-1182 LEFESLEKQV
+1182 LEFESLDKQI
-1192 SHPIRLYV
+1192 SHPIRLYM
-1200 RYIDKITIFFRFSQ
+1200 RYIDKITIFFRFDK
-1214 EDSHELIEDYLS
+1214 EDSDELMVDYLS
-1226 EYPDPNFEQIVGYN
+1226 ENPDPNFEQIVGYN

-1261 RACFWEVARR
+1261 RACFWEISRR
-1271 IPRSIIDLKWEN
+1271 LPRSIIDLKWEN
-1283 SLVSVYSRDNPN
+1283 TLASVYSRDNPN
-1295 LLFTMCGFEVRILP
+1295 LLFTMCGFEIRILP
-1309 NCRAKE
+1309 NCRMKE
-1315 SKPSKEGVWDLIDE
+1315 SRQSKEGVWDLVDD
-1329 NSKEVKAKAFLQ
+1329 NSKEITAKAYLQ
-1341 VTQEDVEKFQNTI
+1341 VTQEDIEKFQNVI

-1368 IASKWN
+1368 IASRWN
-1374 TAVLS
+1374 SALLA
-1379 LFVYYREAIIAT
+1379 LFVYYREAIVAT
-1391 EPLLDILV
+1391 EPLLDIIV
-1399 KSETKVQTK
+1399 RSETKVQNK

-1443 LIPASDLRWS
+1443 LIPSSDLRWS
-1453 KQTDTGITHFRVG
+1453 QQTETGVTHFRAG

-1476 TIFRYITT
+1476 TIYRYITT

-1499 TSKRSE
+1499 STKRSE

-1547 IRKEFKQYSIVRNNP
+1547 IRKEFKQYSIARNNA

-1570 DGRLW
+1570 DGKLW

-1596 HTLFKG
+1596 HTLFKA

-1624 FKKLTNAQRSGL
+1624 FKSLTNAQRSGL

-1714 QIDNVLKLPIHP
+1714 LIDNVSKLAIHP

-1734 STADILLNGVSQLRC
+1734 STADILLTGVTQWNC
-1749 SKPSLLF
+1749 SKPSLLYDHN
-1756 DSNDDYTAV
+1756 DSDV
-1765 QTDKYWVDVQLRYG
+1765 SIKSDKFWIDVQVRYG

-1794 LDYTTDNTSVYPSQ
+1794 LDYTSDNSSVYPSS

-1817 AYNMYDAYGNWFP
+1817 SYNMYDAYGNWFP
-1830 GMKELVQKA
+1830 GLKELVQKA

-1844 KANPALYVLRERI
+1844 KANPAMYVLRERI

-1865 AQPQEAFLS
+1865 AQPQETFLS

-1884 DNKLIVDDVNVYRVV
+1884 DNKLIVDDSNVYRVV

-1936 FQGQKHRSKLSK
+1936 FQGQKHRSKMSK

-1966 QPKQVI
+1966 QPKQII
-1972 ITTKGILDPLEV
+1972 ITSKGILDPLEV
-1984 HMLDFPNISIRPTE
+1984 HMLDFPNTSLRPTE
-1998 LHLPFDA
+1998 LNLPFDA
-2005 ALKIDKLGDLVNTA
+2005 AMKIDKLNNLINTA
-2019 KEPQMVLFSIYDDWL
+2019 KEPQMMLFNIYDDWM
-2034 ESCSSFTAF
+2034 ETCSSFTSF
-2043 NRLIVLMRALQIN
+2043 NRLIVLMRALQVN
-2056 ADKTKLILRPN
+2056 ADKTKMILRPN
-2067 SNITTKE
+2067 STVTTKE
-2074 HHLWPTLTIDQWRN
+2074 HHLWPTLTIDEWRN

-2103 KYSINLDSLTDNE
+2103 KFSVNIDSLTDNE
-2116 IRDIILGQNLNAP
+2116 IRDIILGQKMDAP
-2129 SVKKQKIAEIEGS
+2129 SVKNQRIAEIEGS
-2142 KTVSIKDKDGNKVDE
+2142 KTVSLKKEGGNEDKA
-2157 DEEEGQQISTRVKTV
+2157 EEEGQVVSTKVKTV

-2177 EIITVTT
+2177 EIVTVT
-2184 NSSEQEKFESRSSW
+2184 SSSIGTEKFESKSSW
-2198 RKRAILSSMLDLQ
+2198 RKRAILSSMLELQ

-2222 EDEESYAFV
+2222 ADEDSHAIV

-2238 TFLSC
+2238 SFLSC
-2243 CDSKVQVGG
+2243 CDSRVQIGG
-2252 YLYGKSPPDND
+2252 YIYGKSPKDND
-2263 QVKEIKSIVIVPQL
+2263 QVKEIKCIVMVPQL
-2277 GEHHQVNFPES
+2277 GEHNQVNFPDSAPS
-2288 SPTSVYLD
+2288 SEFLE
-2296 GLEPLGWIHTIPS
+2296 GLEPLGWIHSIPS
-2309 GKEADIDG
+2309 GKEIDIDG

-2328 NDFEWNEKAS
+2328 NDYEWSEKS
-2338 VISVAISSG
+2338 TIISIAINSG
-2347 SVTITSNRVTQ
+2347 SVTITSNRVTE

-2364 VKYAKYLGQA
+2364 VKYAKYLDQA

-2380 SDDYRVTTPLILTEK
+2380 SDDYRVNTPLILTEQ
-2395 FKGFTVVPETDIW
+2395 FKGFTIVPETDIW
-2408 NYAFISG
+2408 NYAFISN
-2415 SWDKEQEFS
+2415 SWDKEEKYE

-2431 SFFHERHRPIHFDAF
+2431 GFFHERHRPIHFDAF
-2446 INLER
+2446 TSLENNNFDEE
-2451 RMDDDGDIEA
+2451 MAVEA
-2461 GQEDVFM
+2461 DQEDVFM

>member
-1 MPPKRS
+1 
-7 SKRHSLPSPPPPPPP
+7 
-22 PSSATETASK
+22 
-32 KSNVPNGHD
+32 
-41 KSSEPA
+41 
-47 RKKLRIPPPPP
+47 
-58 PPSVSSS
+58 
-65 IPATTQKLNKRLPPP
+65 
-80 PSSHARQSSKG
+80 
-91 IPASSR
+91 
-97 TIIPPPPPPPSSSQE
+97 
-112 EKRGIKTDILK
+112 
-123 ARARRWKDSQKQRF
+123 
-137 TQKKVQ
+137 
-143 KGTYVH
+143 
-149 NVKYEMPPEHIRKIM
+149 MPPEHIRKIM
-164 NDQGDLSS
+164 NNQGDLSS
-172 KFFDK
+172 KAFNS
-177 EKHAMLGALKYM
+177 EKRAMLGALRYM
-189 PHAILKLLENIPQ
+189 PHALLKLLENMPQ
-202 PWETEKEVKIL
+202 PWETEKSVRVL
-213 YHTSGAISFVN
+213 YHTGGAISFVN

-238 ATSWIQMRREKR
+238 ATAWIQMRREKR
-250 DRRNFRRMKFP
+250 DRKNFRRMKFP

-269 IDYSKQIPLI
+269 MDFSKEIPAI
-279 DSLQGIR
+279 DSLQGVSIE
-286 LDLDAMED
+286 LDPIED
-294 EAVIDWLYDAKPLID
+294 EAVADWLYEDKPLIED
-309 DQEFVNGESYKRWNL
+309 RRFVNGASYRKWNL
-324 KVKMLANLHRLSTP
+324 SVDILSNLHRLSTP
-338 LINDEKIDP
+338 LVGDDNLDT
-347 NYFYLFDRES
+347 NSNYLFDKES
-357 LLTAKALN
+357 LFTAKALN

-374 EPLYKDENPEDED
+374 EPLYKDENPDDED

-392 ALDRIIFR
+392 SLDRIIFR
-400 NPIRSEYKVA
+400 NPIKSEYKVA
-410 FPYLYNSLVRSV
+410 FPYVYNNLVRSV
-422 HLSLYHSPPILFSKT
+422 SIPKYHSPPVLFVRSE
-437 DDPEIPLFYFNPTYN
+437 DPELPSFHFNSDYN
-452 QIRPRKGITNSC
+452 LIKPKNGLTNLHEIT
-464 EISDFDTET
+464 DFESET
-473 GIMIDDMGEVSDSSL
+473 GEMLNDLGVVDDISF
-488 DLPASFEPFLE
+488 DLPDDFEPF
-499 DEDLAFTS
+499 FTEQPIEPTK
-507 DNYQAFEL
+507 NTYQSLEL
-515 YWSAHPFNVNTGSMV
+515 YWSSNSFSQRAGNMK
-530 RAEDVCLV
+530 RAEDVPLI

-544 RPPSDERVKIK
+544 PSPPGERVKVK
-555 ISHQKLLKNN
+555 ISHQKLLKSH
-565 VLNELKKEKSPSNE
+565 VLNELKKERSPSND

-587 LKATKFF
+587 LKNTKFF
-594 QETSLDWVEVGIQ
+594 QETTLDWIEVGIQ

-617 LLIHR
+617 LLIHK

-636 KPTKTLTT
+636 KPTKTLST

-657 LIREILRMIKMIVDA
+657 LIREMFRMIKMIVDA

-743 AWRVWVFFMRGIIPI
+743 AWRVWIFFIRGIIPI

-818 AILQHLSEAWRCWKA
+818 TIMQHLSEAWRCWKA
-833 NIQWKVPG
+833 NIPWKVPG
-841 LPEPIVKVIERY
+841 LPEPIVHIIERY

-865 HYNRDR
+865 YYNREK

-879 KTVAKKNLGRLTR
+879 KTVVKKNLGRLTR
-892 LWIKNEQDRHLE
+892 LWIKNEQDRQLE
-904 YQKEGSFVSPEEGVE
+904 YQKEGSFISPEEGVE

-929 SRKFVPI
+929 SRNFVPI

-951 LALENLKEAYQGN
+951 LALESLKEQYQGN

-1016 SPVYDIEP
+1016 TPVYDIEP

-1035 YLWYEADKRGLFPN
+1035 YLWYEAEKRGLFPN
-1049 WVKPNDSEI
+1049 WVKPNDAEI
-1058 PPLLVYKFCQGIN
+1058 PPLLTYKWCQGVN

-1078 ISQDQANVVLQTSL
+1078 VSQGQKDVILQTTL
-1092 DKLAE
+1092 DKLGE

-1108 RLIVDP
+1108 RLVVDP
-1114 NIADYITAKCNVSI
+1114 NIADYITSKNNVSL
-1128 NYKDMSHINQFG
+1128 NYKDMSYVNQFG
-1140 LLKGLQFASFVY
+1140 LIKGLQFASFVY

-1158 TDLMILGLDRASE
+1158 TDLMILGLDRASD
-1171 LAGSPLSPNEF
+1171 LAGSPSNPNEF
-1182 LEFESLEKQV
+1182 LEFESLEKQKQ
-1192 SHPIRLYV
+1192 HPIRLYM
-1200 RYIDKITIFFRFSQ
+1200 RYIDKITIFFRFDKEES
-1214 EDSHELIEDYLS
+1214 DELVDDYLT
-1226 EYPDPNFEQIVGYN
+1226 ENPDPNFEQIVGYN
-1240 NRRCWPRDSRMKLTR
+1240 NRRCWPRDCRMKLTR
-1255 HDVHLG
+1255 RDVHLG
-1261 RACFWEVARR
+1261 RACFWEISRR
-1271 IPRSIIDLKWEN
+1271 LPRSIIDIKWEN
-1283 SLVSVYSRDNPN
+1283 TLASVYSLDNPN

-1309 NCRAKE
+1309 TCRMSE

-1329 NSKEVKAKAFLQ
+1329 NSKEVTAKAFLQ
-1341 VTQEDVEKFQNTI
+1341 VTKEDIEKFQNSI
-1354 RRLLMSAGSSPFTK
+1354 RRILLSAGSSPFTK
-1368 IASKWN
+1368 IASRWN
-1374 TAVLS
+1374 TAVLA
-1379 LFVYYREAIIAT
+1379 LFVYYREAIVAT

-1399 KSETKVQTK
+1399 KSETRIQNK

-1443 LIPASDLRWS
+1443 LIPSSDLRWS
-1453 KQTDTGITHFRVG
+1453 RQTETGITHFRAG
-1466 MTHDDERLIP
+1466 MTHDDERIIP
-1476 TIFRYITT
+1476 TIYRYITT

-1499 TSKRSE
+1499 SNKRNE

-1547 IRKEFKQYSIVRNNP
+1547 IRKEFKEYSVTKNN
-1562 FWWLSDRH
+1562 FYWWLSDRH

-1663 QLDLTGIFLHGKIPT
+1663 QLDLTGIFLHGKIPS

-1699 VVDLCQVFDSHLEEL
+1699 VVDICQVLDSHLEEL
-1714 QIDNVLKLPIHP
+1714 MIDGVEKLPIHP

-1734 STADILLNGVSQLRC
+1734 SAADILMKGITQWSC
-1749 SKPSLLF
+1749 SKPSLLY
-1756 DSNDDYTAV
+1756 DSNDDYRTIKS
-1765 QTDKYWVDVQLRYG
+1765 DKFWIDIQLRYG
-1779 DYDSHDISRYARAKF
+1779 DYDSHDISRYARAKY
-1794 LDYTTDNTSVYPSQ
+1794 LDYTSDTSTVYPSA
-1808 TGLLIAVDL
+1808 TGLVIAVDL
-1817 AYNMYDAYGNWFP
+1817 SYNMYNAYGNWFP
-1830 GMKELVQKA
+1830 GLKELVQKA
-1839 MKTIM
+1839 LKTIM

-1865 AQPQEAFLS
+1865 AQPQESFLS

-1884 DNKLIVDDVNVYRVV
+1884 DNKLVVDDSNVYRVV
-1899 THSTYEGN
+1899 MHSTYEGN

-1921 PRTGQLFLKVMHSSI
+1921 PRTGQLFLKVMHSSMY
-1936 FQGQKHRSKLSK
+1936 QGQKHRSKMSK

-1957 LVRSLPKEE
+1957 LVRSLPTDE
-1966 QPKQVI
+1966 QPTQVI
-1972 ITTKGILDPLEV
+1972 ITSKGIMDPLEV
-1984 HMLDFPNISIRPTE
+1984 HMLDFPNISLRPTE
-1998 LHLPFDA
+1998 LRLPFDA
-2005 ALKIDKLGDLVNTA
+2005 ALKIDKLGNLVNTA
-2019 KEPQMVLFSIYDDWL
+2019 KEPTMVLFNIYDDWL

-2043 NRLIVLMRALQIN
+2043 NRLIVLMRALQVN
-2056 ADKTKLILRPN
+2056 SDKAKLILRPN
-2067 SNITTKE
+2067 SNIVTKE
-2074 HHLWPTLTIDQWRN
+2074 HHLWPSFSVEQWRS
-2088 VESQLADL
+2088 VEAQLADL
-2096 ILSDYSE
+2096 ILNDYSE
-2103 KYSINLDSLTDNE
+2103 KFNVNIDTLTDNE

-2129 SVKKQKIAEIEGS
+2129 SVKNQKIAEIEGN
-2142 KTVSIKDKDGNKVDE
+2142 KAVSLKNDGN
-2157 DEEEGQQISTRVKTV
+2157 EEIEQQISNKVKTV

-2177 EIITVTT
+2177 DIVTVTT
-2184 NSSEQEKFESRSSW
+2184 SNLGQEKFESKSSW
-2198 RKRAILSSMLDLQ
+2198 RKRAILSSLLDLE
-2211 KSKVFVTSGNF
+2211 KSKVFVSSGNF
-2222 EDEESYAFV
+2222 ADEESFAFV
-2231 LPKNILS
+2231 IPKNILS

-2243 CDSKVQVGG
+2243 CDSRLQVGG
-2252 YLYGKSPPDND
+2252 FIYGKSPVDND
-2263 QVKEIKSIVIVPQL
+2263 QVKEIRCIVIAPQL
-2277 GEHHQVNFPES
+2277 GEHNQVNLPHVAPS
-2288 SPTSVYLD
+2288 SEYLE
-2296 GLEPLGWIHTIPS
+2296 GLEPLGWIHSVPS
-2309 GKEADIDG
+2309 GKETDLDG
-2317 CYEIINHARMK
+2317 CYEIINHARMR
-2328 NDFEWNEKAS
+2328 NEFKWSNKAS
-2338 VISVAISSG
+2338 IISVLLNNG
-2347 SVTITSNRVTQ
+2347 SVTITSNRVTE
-2358 NGLRWG
+2358 NGLNWG

-2380 SDDYRVTTPLILTEK
+2380 SDDYRVHTPLILTEK
-2395 FKGFTVVPETDIW
+2395 FKGYTMVPETDVW
-2408 NYAFISG
+2408 NYSFVSNTFD
-2415 SWDKEQEFS
+2415 SEEEYK

-2431 SFFHERHRPIHFDAF
+2431 GFFNELHRPIHFDAF
-2446 INLER
+2446 SKLE
-2451 RMDDDGDIEA
+2451 DHNIQGGDYSVEA
-2461 GQEDVFM
+2461 EQEDVFI

>member
-1 MPPKRS
+1 MPPKQPKPPRPP
-7 SKRHSLPSPPPPPPP
+7 KRTAPPPPPPP
-22 PSSATETASK
+22 AAHPK
-32 KSNVPNGHD
+32 QPDN
-41 KSSEPA
+41 EPA
-47 RKKLRIPPPPP
+47 RKKIKLPPPPP
-58 PPSVSSS
+58 PPATLKVS
-65 IPATTQKLNKRLPPP
+65 ANTKHLKLK
-80 PSSHARQSSKG
+80 QQ
-91 IPASSR
+91 
-97 TIIPPPPPPPSSSQE
+97 IPPPLPSSSSNHNTFHNGSQVQDDE
-112 EKRGIKTDILK
+112 QPSNLDLLKTRAKRWMNL
-123 ARARRWKDSQKQRF
+123 QKERF
-137 TQKKVQ
+137 TEKKVQ
-143 KGTYVH
+143 KGTFVH
-149 NVKYEMPPEHIRKIM
+149 DVKSEMPPEHIRKIM
-164 NDQGDLSS
+164 NNQGDLSTKS
-172 KFFDK
+172 FNK
-177 EKHAMLGALKYM
+177 EKRAMLGALKYM
-189 PHAILKLLENIPQ
+189 PHALLKLLENIPQ
-202 PWETEKEVKIL
+202 PWEVEKDVKVL
-213 YHTSGAISFVN
+213 YHTGGAITFVN

-238 ATSWIQMRREKR
+238 STAWIQMRREKR
-250 DRRNFRRMKFP
+250 DRKNFRRMNFP

-269 IDYSKQIPLI
+269 VNFSKDIPHI
-279 DSLQGIR
+279 DSLKAIQLE
-286 LDLDAMED
+286 LDPAED
-294 EAVIDWLYDAKPLID
+294 EAVIDWLYDDKPLID
-309 DQEFVNGESYKRWNL
+309 DPEFVNGESYRKWSL
-324 KVKMLANLHRLSTP
+324 KVDMLSNLQRLSIP
-338 LINDEKIDP
+338 LINDEQIDS
-347 NYFYLFDRES
+347 NYYYLFDKES
-357 LLTAKALN
+357 LFTAKALN

-374 EPLYKDENPEDED
+374 EPLYRDTELDDD

-410 FPYLYNSLVRSV
+410 FPYLYNSLTRSIA
-422 HLSLYHSPPILFSKT
+422 LPNYHSPPILFTRST
-437 DDPEIPLFYFNPTYN
+437 DPELPLFYFNPDYN
-452 QIRPRKGITNSC
+452 QIRPKQSTTNIY
-464 EISDFDTET
+464 ELTDFDAET
-473 GIMIDDMGEVSDSSL
+473 GLMLNELGEIDDVSFNLPESFAPILDSVEL
-488 DLPASFEPFLE
+488 DTSFNASQ
-499 DEDLAFTS
+499 S
-507 DNYQAFEL
+507 FEL
-515 YWSAHPFNVNTGSMV
+515 YWSSYPFNKRSGHMV
-530 RAEDVCLV
+530 RSEDVALV

-544 RPPSDERVKIK
+544 HPPSDERVKVK
-555 ISHQKLLKNN
+555 ISHQRLLKNY

-587 LKATKFF
+587 LKKTKFF
-594 QETSLDWVEVGIQ
+594 EETTLDWVEAGVQ

-617 LLIHR
+617 LLIHK

-636 KPTKTLTT
+636 KPTKTLST

-650 RFGNAFH
+650 RFGHAFH
-657 LIREILRMIKMIVDA
+657 LIREILRMIKMLVDA
-672 HIQFRL
+672 HIQFRM
-678 GNIDAYQ
+678 GNIDSYQ

-743 AWRVWVFFMRGIIPI
+743 AWRVWLSFMRGIIPI

-800 MKDILDMIP
+800 LKDILDMIP

-818 AILQHLSEAWRCWKA
+818 TILQHLSEAWRCWKA
-833 NIQWKVPG
+833 NIPWNVPG
-841 LPEPIVKVIERY
+841 LPEPIVKIIERY

-865 HYNRDR
+865 HYNRER
-871 IQRGASIE
+871 MQKGAYIE
-879 KTVAKKNLGRLTR
+879 KAVAKKNLGRLTR
-892 LWIKNEQDRHLE
+892 LWIKNEQDRQLE
-904 YQKEGSFVSPEEGVE
+904 YQKEGSFVSPDEGVE

-929 SRKFVPI
+929 SRNFVPI

-951 LALENLKEAYQGN
+951 LALENLKEAYKGN
-964 SRLNSQ
+964 GLLNDQ
-970 ERQELSIIE
+970 EKQELSIIE

-1007 EMMDHYSHI
+1007 EMMDNYSNI
-1016 SPVYDIEP
+1016 TPVYNVDP
-1024 LEKIVDAYLDQ
+1024 LEKVVDAYLDQ
-1035 YLWYEADKRGLFPN
+1035 YLWYEANKRGLFPN
-1049 WVKPNDSEI
+1049 WVKPSDTEI
-1058 PPLLVYKFCQGIN
+1058 PPLLTYKWCQGLN
-1071 NLDDVWN
+1071 NLEDVWN
-1078 ISQDQANVVLQTSL
+1078 VTEGQNNVILQLPL

-1097 KIDFTLLNQLL
+1097 RIDFTLLNQLL

-1114 NIADYITAKCNVSI
+1114 NIADYITSKNNISL
-1128 NYKDMSHINQFG
+1128 NYKDMSYINQFG
-1140 LLKGLQFASFVY
+1140 LIKGLQFASFLY

-1158 TDLMILGLDRASE
+1158 TDLMILGIDRASD
-1171 LAGSPLSPNEF
+1171 LAGLPENPNEF
-1182 LEFESLEKQV
+1182 LEFESVDKQI
-1192 SHPIRLYV
+1192 SHPIRFYM
-1200 RYIDKITIFFRFSQ
+1200 RYIDKITIFFRFDKEES
-1214 EDSHELIEDYLS
+1214 DELIEDYLS
-1226 EYPDPNFEQIVGYN
+1226 ENPDPNFEQIVGYN

-1261 RACFWEVARR
+1261 RACFWEISRR
-1271 IPRSIIDLKWEN
+1271 LPRSIIDLKWEN
-1283 SLVSVYSRDNPN
+1283 TLASVYSIDNPN
-1295 LLFTMCGFEVRILP
+1295 LLFTMCGFEIRILP
-1309 NCRAKE
+1309 NCRTNE
-1315 SKPSKEGVWDLIDE
+1315 SKPSKEGVWDLIDQKT
-1329 NSKEVKAKAFLQ
+1329 KEVTAKAFLQ
-1341 VTQEDVEKFQNTI
+1341 VTEEDIEKFKNSI

-1374 TAVLS
+1374 ATVLA
-1379 LFVYYREAIIAT
+1379 LFAYYREAIVAT
-1391 EPLLDILV
+1391 EPLLDALV
-1399 KSETKVQTK
+1399 KAETRVQNK

-1443 LIPASDLRWS
+1443 LIPSSDLRWS
-1453 KQTDTGITHFRVG
+1453 KQTDTGITHFRAG

-1476 TIFRYITT
+1476 TIYRYITT

-1499 TSKRSE
+1499 STKRNE

-1523 RGLPRVSTL
+1523 RGLPRINTL

-1547 IRKEFKQYSIVRNNP
+1547 IRKEFKSFTRIMNNP
-1562 FWWLSDRH
+1562 YWWHSEKH

-1699 VVDLCQVFDSHLEEL
+1699 VVDICQVLDSHLEEL
-1714 QIDNVLKLPIHP
+1714 MLDSVTKLPIHP
-1726 RKSYKMNS
+1726 RKSYKMNA
-1734 STADILLNGVSQLRC
+1734 STADILLTGVTQWKC
-1749 SKPSLLF
+1749 TKPSLLF
-1756 DSNDDYTAV
+1756 ENDKDCETI
-1765 QTDKYWVDVQLRYG
+1765 TSDKFWIDVQLRYG
-1779 DYDSHDISRYARAKF
+1779 DYDSHDISRYARAKY
-1794 LDYTTDNTSVYPSQ
+1794 LDYTSDSSSVYPSS
-1808 TGLLIAVDL
+1808 TGLLIAIDL
-1817 AYNMYDAYGNWFP
+1817 SYNMYDAYGNWFP
-1830 GMKELVQKA
+1830 GLKELVQKA

-1844 KANPALYVLRERI
+1844 KANPAIFVLRERI
-1857 RKGLQLYQ
+1857 RKGLQLFQ

-1884 DNKLIVDDVNVYRVV
+1884 DNKMIVDDKNVYRVV
-1899 THSTYEGN
+1899 THHTYEGN

-1921 PRTGQLFLKVMHSSI
+1921 PRTGQLFLKIMHASM
-1936 FQGQKHRSKLSK
+1936 FQGESHRSKVSK
-1948 WKSAEEVAA
+1948 WKSAEEVAT
-1957 LVRSLPKEE
+1957 LVRSLPKDE
-1966 QPKQVI
+1966 QPKQII

-1984 HMLDFPNISIRPTE
+1984 YMLDFPNISLRPTE

-2005 ALKIDKLGDLVNTA
+2005 ALKIDKLSNLVNTA
-2019 KEPQMVLFSIYDDWL
+2019 KEPQMVLFNIYDDWL
-2034 ESCSSFTAF
+2034 DSCSSFTAF
-2043 NRLIVLMRALQIN
+2043 NRLIVLMRALQVN
-2056 ADKTKLILRPN
+2056 QDKTKLILRP
-2067 SNITTKE
+2067 SSSIITKE
-2074 HHLWPTLTIDQWRN
+2074 HHLWPTLTMDQWRN

-2096 ILSDYSE
+2096 ILSDYAE
-2103 KYSINLDSLTDNE
+2103 KYGVNIDTLTDNE

-2129 SVKKQKIAEIEGS
+2129 SVKNQKIAEIEGN
-2142 KTVSIKDKDGNKVDE
+2142 KAVSLNKEE
-2157 DEEEGQQISTRVKTV
+2157 DEESHVVSNKVKTV

-2184 NSSEQEKFESRSSW
+2184 STMGQEKFESKSSW
-2198 RKRAILSSMLDLQ
+2198 RKRAILSGMMELQ
-2211 KSKVFVTSGNF
+2211 KSQVFVTSGDF
-2222 EDEESYAFV
+2222 ADEDSYAFV

-2243 CDSKVQVGG
+2243 CDTKVQIGG
-2252 YLYGKSPPDND
+2252 YLYGKSPKDNA
-2263 QVKEIKSIVIVPQL
+2263 QVKEIRSIVIVPQL
-2277 GEHHQVNFPES
+2277 GEHNQVNFPNAEPKS
-2288 SPTSVYLD
+2288 EFLD
-2296 GLEPLGWIHTIPS
+2296 GLEPLGWIHSIPS
-2309 GKEADIDG
+2309 GNEIDLDA
-2317 CYEIINHARMK
+2317 CYEIINHAAMK
-2328 NDFEWNEKAS
+2328 DKFKWSTKAS
-2338 VISVAISSG
+2338 IISVAINSG
-2347 SVTITSNRVTQ
+2347 NVTITSNRVTE
-2358 NGLRWG
+2358 NGINWG
-2364 VKYAKYLGQA
+2364 LKYAKYIGQA

-2380 SDDYRVTTPLILTEK
+2380 SDDYRIKTPLILTEK
-2395 FKGFTVVPETDIW
+2395 FKGFTVVPDTDIW
-2408 NYAFISG
+2408 NYSFISN
-2415 SWDKEQEFS
+2415 SWDTDEMYQ
-2424 LKIDQPL
+2424 LKVDQPL
-2431 SFFHERHRPIHFDAF
+2431 GFFNELHRPIHFDAF
-2446 INLER
+2446 RSLEPSLFN
-2451 RMDDDGDIEA
+2451 GEEDIEA
-2461 GQEDVFM
+2461 DQEDVMM